1 MANDEMIINSS
12 IDQIF
17 ENLPIG
23 SITKS
28 IGNNLYGINFRQT
41 PSFIPRAKEHYG
53 FTFFTRPQLNLT
65 RPNIS
70 NFRTF
75 YSLLSRSTMSYQSY
89 VRAMLDPRLSLNG
102 NKVSSFVDNENPF
115 IPILTNSLV
124 SLSGFP
130 DLTVPTYTS
139 DTGSYGQELS
149 FVDGTVN
156 HYESYDIDAT
166 FANYKGNPLIYM
178 FYIWIRYQTLVF
190 EGILTPYMDLLVEN
204 EIDYNTRIYR
214 IVLDSKKTYVMHIA
228 ATGASFPINV
238 PTGNIFD
245 YNIDTPLNT
254 KNSEINIRFR
264 CMGFLAFEDILK
276 LEFNKT
282 IAIFNPHMRIILKHD
297 LNEKESQIK
306 RDDPTIVY
314 RIKGS
319 KYVKIPRILAL
330 NSDSSIENNSFY
342 NINFRAIPYINLAT
356 NELEWFIDETLFNKK
371 QQEKMKEIIETQESQ
386 STDFD
391 MVD

>member
-1 MANDEMIINSS
+1 MDNEEIVLDSN
-12 IDQIF
+12 IDQLF

-23 SITKS
+23 SIS
-28 IGNNLYGINFRQT
+28 RAIGNNLYGINFRQT
-41 PSFIPRAKEHYG
+41 PSFVPRAKEHYG
-53 FTFFTRPQLNLT
+53 FTFFTRPQPNLS
-65 RPNIS
+65 RSNIS
-70 NFRTF
+70 NFRSF
-75 YSLLSRSTMSYQSY
+75 YSLLSRSTVSYRSY
-89 VRAMLDPRLSLNG
+89 VRAMLDPRLSLNN
-102 NKVSSFVDNENPF
+102 NKVSSFVNNENPF
-115 IPILTNSLV
+115 IPVLTNSLV

-139 DTGSYGQELS
+139 DTGLYGQEIS

-156 HYESYDIDAT
+156 HYESYDVDAT

-178 FYIWIRYQTLVF
+178 FYIWVRYQSLVF
-190 EGILTPYMDLLVEN
+190 EGILSPYMDLLVEN

-214 IVLDSKKTYVMHIA
+214 IVLDSTKTYVMHIA

-282 IAIFNPHMRIILKHD
+282 VAIFNPNMRKVLRHD
-297 LNEKESQIK
+297 LDGKESEIK
-306 RDDPTIVY
+306 RDDPTVVY

-319 KYVKIPRILAL
+319 KYVKVPRILAL
-330 NSDSSIENNSFY
+330 ASDSSVIENSFY
-342 NINFRAIPYINLAT
+342 SINYRTIPYINLAT
-356 NELEWFIDETLFNKK
+356 NELEWFVDETLFNRE
-371 QQEKMKEIIETQESQ
+371 QQSIFKEMVESQ
-386 STDFD
+386 GIQSDENSL
-391 MVD
+391 VD